1 MDVKGAHRAGLNDK
15 RQMTMVLAGTASGEF
30 LPPQLIYS
38 GLTSKSLPKNVKF
51 PSDWHLTTT
60 PTHWS
65 NEETMKH
72 YIDKVI
78 VPFIDTKRKKLN
90 LPSDY
95 PAVVL
100 FDHFSGQIT
109 QDIQ

>member
-1 MDVKGAHRAGLNDK
+1 MKGAHRAGLNDK

-78 VPFIDTKRKKLN
+78 VPFIEKKIESSL
-90 LPSDY
+90 
-95 PAVVL
+95 
-100 FDHFSGQIT
+100 
-109 QDIQ
+109 

>member
-1 MDVKGAHRAGLNDK
+1 M
-15 RQMTMVLAGTASGEF
+15 AGTASGEF
-30 LPPQLIYS
+30 VPPQLIYS

-60 PTHWS
+60 STYWS

-78 VPFIDTKRKKLN
+78 VPFIDTKRKKMEYSPVYISGRSPILSFQWTDN
-90 LPSDY
+90 
-95 PAVVL
+95 
-100 FDHFSGQIT
+100 FDLLEKHHIFYV
-109 QDIQ
+109 QDMHR